1 MSSSEASVVAI
12 PGDELGD
19 ASTWQAGDGVYE
31 REGRLYACTVGDRV
45 VDGRTLHVRSAA
57 GALEALT
64 SPVVG
69 STVTCKVLRIN
80 ARFASVAILCV
91 DDAPLKQAFSGIV
104 RLQDITSS
112 AELGKLQMQQCFR
125 PGDVV
130 LARVLSLGDRRNFY
144 LTTAS
149 SELGVIYAKSEDAD
163 APLVPISWNAMQC
176 SETGAVETRKVAKL
190 TQ

>member
-1 MSSSEASVVAI
+1 MSEAIVI
-12 PGDELGD
+12 PGDVVGD
-19 ASTWQAGDGVYE
+19 ASTHECGEGVYE
-31 REGRLYACTVGDRV
+31 REGRLYACGVGV
-45 VDGRTLHVRSAA
+45 VHVSVDGAVHVRAA
-57 GALEALT
+57 SESDAALT
-64 SPVVG
+64 SPTVG
-69 STVTCKVLRIN
+69 SRVTCKVLRIN

-91 DDAPLKQAFSGIV
+91 DDTPLKQAFSGIV

-176 SETGAVETRKVAKL
+176 SETGAVETRKVAKVVASE
-190 TQ
+190 